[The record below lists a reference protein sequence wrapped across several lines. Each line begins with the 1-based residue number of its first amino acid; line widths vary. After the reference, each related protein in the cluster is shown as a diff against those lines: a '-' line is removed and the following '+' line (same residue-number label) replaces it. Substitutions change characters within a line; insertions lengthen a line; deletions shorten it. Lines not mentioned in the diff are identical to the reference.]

1 MKTLAVLGTGLM
13 GSSVGLACKQ
23 KHIFDSCIGFDS
35 NAEQLHA
42 AIQLGCFDREFSFG
56 DSVDAICVAVP
67 VSMIAPTVDR
77 LAKIYTDDTPVFDVG
92 SVKHQVVKTVDE
104 LPSNYVPC
112 HPIAG
117 SEKSGPSAARVN
129 LFENAICVVSPL
141 AKTDPKCVELVRQ
154 IWERLGTRVIE
165 ISPEEHDKTLGL
177 TSHLPHLVS
186 FAVVEMLSEQPS
198 VVRKLVGNGMKDFT
212 RIAGANGKV
221 WGDIVSANAQFVG
234 DHVETLIGK
243 LHELL
248 ELARTQPETLEKRL
262 DAISSFQN
270 HLHGQKSPSHSN

>member
-23 KHIFDSCIGFDS
+23 KHIFDRCIGYDS
-35 NAEQLHA
+35 DSERLDA
-42 AIQLGCFDREFSFG
+42 AINQGCFDGVFSSG
-56 DSVDAICVAVP
+56 ESIDAICVAVP
-67 VSMIAPTVDR
+67 VSMIAPTIDQ
-77 LAKIYTDDTPVFDVG
+77 LAKIYTDSTPVFDVG
-92 SVKHQVVKTVDE
+92 SVKHNVVQTVRG

-117 SEKSGPSAARVN
+117 SEKSGPRAAREN

-141 AKTDPKCVELVRQ
+141 PTTDPDCVKSVRQLWEALGARVVEL
-154 IWERLGTRVIE
+154 
-165 ISPEEHDKTLGL
+165 SPEEHDRTLGL
-177 TSHLPHLVS
+177 TSHLPHLIS

-198 VVRKLVGNGMKDFT
+198 MVHKLVGNGFRDFT

-221 WGDIVSANAQFVG
+221 WGDIVTSNAQFIG

-243 LHELL
+243 LQELL
-248 ELARTQPETLEKRL
+248 KLARTQPDTLESRL
-262 DAISSFQN
+262 DSISSFKNQ
-270 HLHGQKSPSHSN
+270 LHDQKTSGHSN

>member
-23 KHIFDSCIGFDS
+23 KHIFDRCIGFDS
-35 NAEQLHA
+35 NAEQLDA
-42 AIQLGCFDREFSFG
+42 AIRQGCFDGKFAIG

-67 VSMIAPTVDR
+67 VSMIAPTIDR
-77 LAKIYTDDTPVFDVG
+77 LAKIYTDGTPVFDVG
-92 SVKHQVVKTVDE
+92 SVKHQVVQTVDE

-117 SEKSGPSAARVN
+117 SEKSGPSAARVD

-141 AKTDPKCVELVRQ
+141 AKTDPKCVNFVCQ
-154 IWERLGTRVIE
+154 IWEGLGTRVIE

-186 FAVVEMLSEQPS
+186 FAVVEMLSEQPA
-198 VVRKLVGNGMKDFT
+198 VTRKLVGNGLKDFT

-221 WGDIVSANAQFVG
+221 WGDIVTANAQFVG

-243 LHELL
+243 LQELL
-248 ELARTQPETLEKRL
+248 NLARTQPETLEKRL
-262 DAISSFQN
+262 DSISSFQN
-270 HLHGQKSPSHSN
+270 RLHGQESPSHSN